1 MEEEILDIK
10 RENYKLRKENF
21 ELIQDNT
28 KLQEDVN
35 LLNYKLR
42 EKICME
48 AHSQFKEL
56 QENSIPK
63 SKVKEK
69 LEELRQKDLTVI
81 LCKRSYGKTFQQAV
95 RETNIQLLEELLGDK
110 YV

>member
-28 KLQEDVN
+28 KLQEEIN
-35 LLNYKLR
+35 LLNYKLK

-48 AHSQFKEL
+48 ANSQFRELKEDL
-56 QENSIPK
+56 
-63 SKVKEK
+63 KEV
-69 LEELRQKDLTVI
+69 LNQTYYNTGLIFTEI
-81 LCKRSYGKTFQQAV
+81 
-95 RETNIQLLEELLGDK
+95 REKYNLDK
-110 YV
+110 K

>member
-28 KLQEDVN
+28 KLQEEVN
-35 LLNYKLR
+35 LLKYKLR

-48 AHSQFKEL
+48 ANSQYKAL
-56 QENSIPK
+56 LS
-63 SKVKEK
+63 
-69 LEELRQKDLTVI
+69 DL
-81 LCKRSYGKTFQQAV
+81 
-95 RETNIQLLEELLGDK
+95 K
-110 YV
+110 YVLDQTLGAFTDNWCIDWNFTEIREKYGLEDE

>member
-28 KLQEDVN
+28 KLQDEVN
-35 LLNYKLR
+35 LLNHKLR

-48 AHSQFKEL
+48 VHSQYNEL
-56 QENSIPK
+56 LSDLKYVLKQTLGAFENNWCIDWNFTDIR
-63 SKVKEK
+63 EK
-69 LEELRQKDLTVI
+69 YGLEE
-81 LCKRSYGKTFQQAV
+81 G
-95 RETNIQLLEELLGDK
+95 E
-110 YV
+110 